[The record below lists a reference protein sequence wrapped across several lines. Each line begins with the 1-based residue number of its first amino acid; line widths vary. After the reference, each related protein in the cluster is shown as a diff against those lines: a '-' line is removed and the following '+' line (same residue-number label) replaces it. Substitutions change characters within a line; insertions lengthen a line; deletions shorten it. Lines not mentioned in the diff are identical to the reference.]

1 MTREEFDSY
10 SIEQFDLLK
19 ETIQKRN
26 ELTNEINDINKS
38 LEPIVE
44 ELDSLDIKI
53 DETLDLFNKETD
65 FERQSEFMELLKGMK
80 LKQTELLEKQAEL
93 EAQKAEKEEELDN
106 LNEVKKT
113 TTIKIVKNKVNSFK
127 NRLKTKKDGI
137 KMSKKESKIIK
148 EKNIEKVK
156 LSERVSSLFSIVK
169 NKFNTAKE
177 WIQEKTPEVKE
188 NVQDGLES
196 AKEWVKEDLKN
207 GVVYNTVET
216 IKEKAPEIKENI
228 QDGLEGAK
236 EWIQE
241 KAPEIKENIQEKMV
255 TAKNYASYKINRT
268 KSAIA
273 RTKKNAVIGI
283 KSKLDKVS
291 TFVNG
296 KKEVIVAKTERFI
309 NIQKARLEARE
320 ERNKQLKELMEQKKK
335 AYEDVKEKAKLRQ
348 EEIQSEYQ
356 ATVKGLGSI

>member
-65 FERQSEFMELLKGMK
+65 FERQSELMELLKGMK

-127 NRLKTKKDGI
+127 NRLKIKKDGI

-177 WIQEKTPEVKE
+177 WIQEKAPEVKE
-188 NVQDGLES
+188 NVQDGLEN

-228 QDGLEGAK
+228 Q
-236 EWIQE
+236 
-241 KAPEIKENIQEKMV
+241 EKMV
-255 TAKNYASYKINRT
+255 TAKRYASYKINRT

>member
-127 NRLKTKKDGI
+127 NRLKIKKDGI

-177 WIQEKTPEVKE
+177 WIQEK
-188 NVQDGLES
+188 
-196 AKEWVKEDLKN
+196 
-207 GVVYNTVET
+207 
-216 IKEKAPEIKENI
+216 
-228 QDGLEGAK
+228 
-236 EWIQE
+236 
-241 KAPEIKENIQEKMV
+241 APEIKENIQEKMV
-255 TAKNYASYKINRT
+255 TAKRYASYKINRT

-291 TFVNG
+291 AFVNG